1 MVLPPFS
8 PNFTKYFQFACKFQS
23 NSDTTGHQSQTIFGN
38 VISIS
43 FGSFECA
50 TAMLCNALKYDTST
64 VLPKVDGQHM
74 FLAVKFVFLI
84 TASSN
89 RRQSEDLKERSLKIG
104 RNLSFEVRK
113 GGLMLLRFE
122 TKKLLEFPGD

>member
-1 MVLPPFS
+1 MQIVGLLEAKSHGFTPVIG
-8 PNFTKYFQFACKFQS
+8 NFTKYVQFACKFQS
-23 NSDTTGHQSQTIFGN
+23 NSDTTGHLSQTIFGN
-38 VISIS
+38 IICISL
-43 FGSFECA
+43 GSFECA
-50 TAMLCNALKYDTST
+50 TALLCNALKCDALT

-89 RRQSEDLKERSLKIG
+89 RRQSEDLKELSLKIG

-113 GGLMLLRFE
+113 GGLVPW
-122 TKKLLEFPGD
+122 EF